1 MPFVSEWAH
10 DTAGDADLGIVFHS
24 GKEWVK
30 VSKGEQVCGYLS
42 IVANHGCYVEVHPF
56 ISTSVKG
63 QGVKILQKFIDWLD
77 SWLPTCYGSIIT
89 KSPETYKHIEKIA
102 YFLNFKKIGEINAEI
117 WLLRHK
123 QLLKTFFESSSICP
137 LFRKIVSTL
146 KGCTYSVHVK
156 I

>member
-1 MPFVSEWAH
+1 MYKFERENDFNSIVPFVSEWAH

-102 YFLNFKKIGEINAEI
+102 YFLNFKKIGEIKNG
-117 WLLRHK
+117 
-123 QLLKTFFESSSICP
+123 F
-137 LFRKIVSTL
+137 
-146 KGCTYSVHVK
+146 VK
-156 I
+156 NGIIQNMVIYQRMRA